1 MKIYFRGK
9 LFDTEAKGYIFY
21 KNINFPDNM
30 KVPFAAIAIDKSKTI
45 YFESNGTERNATG
58 GNRIFEEPN
67 IYKIMTAEEILAEPR
82 LAKHLKD
89 Y

>member
-45 YFESNGTERNATG
+45 YFESNGTERNGTG
-58 GNRIFEEPN
+58 GNRIFEELN